1 MDKKLVPQFHSFS
14 SHAILLL
21 HLYLQYTYQ
30 YDLNLPLSLK
40 IPISL
45 VDQARLLFPKKLLK
59 FVFQRKPYFLN
70 AKTTQSVYIHQVQD
84 PKKLS
89 MNRCEIYEKVNR
101 DQAYTKSI
109 YV

>member
-1 MDKKLVPQFHSFS
+1 MQYYCYIYICN
-14 SHAILLL
+14 IL
-21 HLYLQYTYQ
+21 T
-30 YDLNLPLSLK
+30 NTICLPLSLK

-59 FVFQRKPYFLN
+59 FVFQRKPFFLN
-70 AKTTQSVYIHQVQD
+70 AKTTQSAYIHQVQD